1 MKQVTVFVV
10 NTRKGET
17 LYLSDTDPFGVPLQ
31 LKGYQINSEGKFS
44 YFEPY
49 ALKSGIGI
57 KMPIEES
64 RRLLRIGED
73 LKRNSLNDN
82 EREALQNEASQI
94 YRRYVSE

>member
-17 LYLSDTDPFGVPLQ
+17 LYLSDTDNFGIPLE
-31 LKGYQINSEGKFS
+31 LKGYQVDREGRFS

-49 ALKSGIGI
+49 MSKSGMGI
-57 KMPIEES
+57 KIPLEDA

-73 LKRNSLNDN
+73 LKRNGLNDN
-82 EREALQNEASQI
+82 ERETLRNEASQI
-94 YRRYVSE
+94 YRKYVSE